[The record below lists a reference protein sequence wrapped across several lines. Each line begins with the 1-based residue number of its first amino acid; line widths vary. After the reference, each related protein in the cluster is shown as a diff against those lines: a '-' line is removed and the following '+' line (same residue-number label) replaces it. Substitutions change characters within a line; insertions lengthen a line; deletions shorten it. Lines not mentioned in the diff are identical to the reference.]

1 MTDDNDETL
10 TPAEIAAGLTPET
23 KREQE
28 EESGI
33 PDVPVRQAN
42 ERARAR
48 AAKTI
53 LRSAA
58 KLKRLPSMLG
68 RVHSDI

>member
-1 MTDDNDETL
+1 MSDDNDV
-10 TPAEIAAGLTPET
+10 TPAEIAAGLTPES
-23 KREQE
+23 KRE
-28 EESGI
+28 
-33 PDVPVRQAN
+33 AN

-53 LRSAA
+53 LDSAR